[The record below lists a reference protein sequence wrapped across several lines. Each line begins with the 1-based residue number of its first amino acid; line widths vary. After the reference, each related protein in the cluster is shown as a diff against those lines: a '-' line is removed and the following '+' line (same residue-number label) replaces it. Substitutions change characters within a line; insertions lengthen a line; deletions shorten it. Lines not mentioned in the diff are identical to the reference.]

1 MNETTVFPEDGLCD
15 YIMLEVLPIKLGGP
29 YPKRVEHFLDV
40 ASKHRRTEYG
50 MGFDSELEARC
61 LRKIIISLLVD
72 KQNPN
77 RPIYTFVASAWKA
90 LSGAQEVSAKD
101 ATNNFKKVLMPDL
114 FISIGHYAFHDINM
128 LEKCRLLPATYLQ
141 PPQLDSNEQYKYTF
155 GLESATKHV
164 TDIDKLRDKGVE
176 APSLSVSVGLYGRW
190 HYVDSKAGT
199 KLEDHRPGSQCRPV
213 VTKTQKTG
221 IYEVCVM
228 NKRECLVNFVVCM
241 C

>member
-1 MNETTVFPEDGLCD
+1 
-15 YIMLEVLPIKLGGP
+15 
-29 YPKRVEHFLDV
+29 
-40 ASKHRRTEYG
+40 
-50 MGFDSELEARC
+50 
-61 LRKIIISLLVD
+61 IIIGLLVD

-228 NKRECLVNFVVCM
+228 NKRECLVNFVVYFVSYLHVAMRCF
-241 C
+241 CGVNERVYVNDHPNRCPRCSTRCLCYNRLDGTVPPFGPADSFVDVSTSC